1 MNIVISGPSGSGKGT
16 LTELLLK
23 NNNFKRFI
31 TCTTRKPRED
41 EKHGFDYYF
50 LDEDTF
56 LKYVDNGEMHNVK
69 VYGGNYYGS
78 FEKDI
83 DNIESDKDIIFQL
96 TSDRAFEMKKNNPH
110 TCLIL
115 LLPPSAEDLN
125 FRRKDRSQERIKND
139 IQNLENAKD
148 YDYVIINDN
157 LADTYTN
164 LLDAINKFK
173 NGYCDQNNDLKS
185 DLISKF
191 ILDLNTSLCNYS
203 GVEQV
208 FNDDVAKKWEEK
220 SQFVTYYGEKNPIK
234 NEIMASV
241 RNGLSIADIGCGS
254 GKIIQRVD
262 ESVSDCKLTGL
273 DISNGMIS
281 VAEQKQFTG
290 KNRVNFINNDFM
302 KYSFSDKYD
311 IIIFSYVLHHLDN
324 PIEALIK
331 ARNMLTETGKI
342 LFSVPGENYLTET
355 FGPDQLNGRYSIDDM
370 DTIVEAAGLFPVSAK
385 RNRFLMEFNSYEMY
399 IKYLKSIGTYQK
411 INGYSNEP
419 WSEEM
424 DLHTAR
430 KFHQTKYITG
440 EYLTYNCE
448 DKSKI
453 LIRK

>member
-23 NNNFKRFI
+23 HNNFKRFI

-41 EKHGFDYYF
+41 ERHGFDYYF

-56 LKYVDNGEMHNVK
+56 LKHVDNGEMHNVK
-69 VYGGNYYGS
+69 MYGGNYYGS

-96 TSDRAFEMKKNNPH
+96 TPDRAFEMKKNNPN

-115 LLPPSAEDLN
+115 LLPPSADDLN

-173 NGYCDQNNDLKS
+173 NGYCDQNKDLKS
-185 DLISKF
+185 DIISKF
-191 ILDLNTSLCNYS
+191 ILDLNNSLCNYS

-234 NEIMASV
+234 NEIMLSV

-254 GKIIQRVD
+254 GKIIQRID

-290 KNRVNFINNDFM
+290 NNKVNFINNDFM

-311 IIIFSYVLHHLDN
+311 MIIFSYVLHHLDN
-324 PIEALIK
+324 PVEALIK
-331 ARNMLTETGKI
+331 AKNMLTETGKI
-342 LFSVPGENYLTET
+342 LFSVPGESYLSET
-355 FGPDQLNGRYSIDDM
+355 FGPNQLNGRYSIDDM
-370 DTIVEAAGLFPVSAK
+370 DKIVEASGLFPISAK
-385 RNRFLMEFNSYEMY
+385 RNKFLMEFNSYEMY

-419 WSEEM
+419 WREEM
-424 DLHTAR
+424 DVHTER
-430 KFHQTKYITG
+430 KFHQAKYITG

-453 LIRK
+453 LTRK